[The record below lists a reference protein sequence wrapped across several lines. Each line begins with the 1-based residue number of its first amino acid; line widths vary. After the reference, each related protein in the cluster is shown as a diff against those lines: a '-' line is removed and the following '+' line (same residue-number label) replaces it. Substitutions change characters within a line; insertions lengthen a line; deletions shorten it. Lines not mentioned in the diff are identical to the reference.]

1 MLLQIL
7 KTGKNNIYV
16 KAKTKHNVLEGLIL
30 LGN

>member
-16 KAKTKHNVLEGLIL
+16 KAKMKHNGIEGLIYTPS
-30 LGN
+30 